1 MPQGLLHT
9 ATALVGLFKA
19 FRIDIV
25 QVPLVFRCRFPADP
39 LAVGKVREGHR
50 HGTQGNR
57 LLGQTGDCHPGGYIV
72 NINGGVFVISDS
84 VNKRPDHKG
93 IQTAMAA
100 RGTASKET
108 LRLLG
113 IGETDKT
120 VIFSIIRE
128 DMCDKALSA
137 LEQKFKTIKNGK
149 GIAYTVPM
157 TGTIGVAIYR
167 FLSNTPA

>member
-1 MPQGLLHT
+1 VKANPTQYDTPIAPRKLKLLVT
-9 ATALVGLFKA
+9 VVNREKA
-19 FRIDIV
+19 EFYTD
-25 QVPLVFRCRFPADP
+25 
-39 LAVGKVREGHR
+39 
-50 HGTQGNR
+50 
-57 LLGQTGDCHPGGYIV
+57 LLQSFEV
-72 NINGGVFVISDS
+72 NF
-84 VNKRPDHKG
+84 
-93 IQTAMAA
+93 QTAMNA

-120 VIFSIIRE
+120 VIFSVIRE

-149 GIAYTVPM
+149 GIAYTIPM